1 MSSAVPE
8 PEDDRAVASTSVLA
22 TAIAVAA
29 IAASLAVLPRLF
41 RAHASPQGDAP
52 DFTAALVANGEP
64 GTTDVSLSAF
74 RGRPVV
80 LDFWATWCG
89 PCQAEAPIVD
99 QVAER
104 YKDRGLVVVGVNTS
118 DEEGLAAPWARKK
131 GIRFPIAYDRG
142 NKVASAFGVHNIPT
156 LVVIDKQGKIA
167 AVRTGMTSASEL
179 ERLVREV
186 L

>member
-1 MSSAVPE
+1 MSSAIPE
-8 PEDDRAVASTSVLA
+8 PESDREGSSTSVLA
-22 TAIAVAA
+22 TAVAVAA
-29 IAASLAVLPRLF
+29 VAASLAILPRLF
-41 RAHASPQGDAP
+41 RGHAAPTGDAP
-52 DFTAALVANGEP
+52 DFTAALVANAEP
-64 GTTDVSLSAF
+64 GATEVSLAAL

-104 YKDRGLVVVGVNTS
+104 YKERGLVVVGVNTS
-118 DEEGLAAPWARKK
+118 DEEGLAEAWVRKK
-131 GIRFPIAYDRG
+131 GVRFPIAYDRG

-156 LVVIDKQGKIA
+156 LVVIDKEGRIR